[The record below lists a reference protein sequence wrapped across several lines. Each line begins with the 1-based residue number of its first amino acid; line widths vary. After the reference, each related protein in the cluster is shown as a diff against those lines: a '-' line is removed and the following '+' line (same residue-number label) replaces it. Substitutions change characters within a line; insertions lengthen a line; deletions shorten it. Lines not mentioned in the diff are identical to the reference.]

1 MANTLSSTHSAPTCS
16 HISSPSFSSSPAFS
30 ELFRLWSLLEVAG
43 PGFSYPLGL
52 TTSKRSPPSHKV
64 SCRIRRELS

>member
-43 PGFSYPLGL
+43 PGFSSPLAYN
-52 TTSKRSPPSHKV
+52 KQA
-64 SCRIRRELS
+64 LSAVAQS